1 MITYTTEKRFTQE
14 QAESLFL
21 SVGWLSGKYPKKLYQ
36 ALCGSSLV
44 MTAWD
49 GDRLVGLIR
58 GLDDG
63 SMLAYRIIC
72 WCIPTIKG
80 RALPPN
86 CCGASRNTTRTIF
99 T

>member
-63 SMLAYRIIC
+63 SMLAYLHY
-72 WCIPTIKG
+72 
-80 RALPPN
+80 LPCP
-86 CCGASRNTTRTIF
+86 
-99 T
+99 